1 MIMLRPD
8 LQDCTSPKFAPGD
21 LVRHV
26 RYLYRGVV
34 VAHDPKCLADENW
47 YKSNKTQ
54 PNRDQP
60 WYHVLVH
67 ESGSITYPAES
78 SLQFD
83 ESGEQ
88 IIHPLLDHFFNGFE
102 KGRHTRNDVPWP
114 DTNS

>member
-8 LQDCTSPKFAPGD
+8 LQDCASPKFSPGD

-34 VAHDPKCLADENW
+34 VAHDLKCLADKNW
-47 YKSNKTQ
+47 YKANKTQ
-54 PNRDQP
+54 PDRNQP

-78 SLQFD
+78 SLVLD
-83 ESGEQ
+83 ESGEE
-88 IIHPLLDHFFNGFE
+88 IDHPLLDQFFGDFAD
-102 KGRHTRNDVPWP
+102 GRYQRNDISWP
-114 DTNS
+114 TSNS

>member
-1 MIMLRPD
+1 MILLRSD
-8 LQDCTSPKFAPGD
+8 LSEYKPPKFVPGD

-26 RYLYRGVV
+26 RYQYRGVV
-34 VAHDPKCLADENW
+34 VAHDPKCLAGENW
-47 YKSNKTQ
+47 YLSNNTQ
-54 PNRDQP
+54 PGRNQP

-78 SLQFD
+78 SLALD

-88 IIHPLLDHFFNGFE
+88 IIHPLLDQFFNGLE
-102 KGRHTRNDVPWP
+102 KGRYKRNDTPWP

>member
-8 LQDCTSPKFAPGD
+8 LQDCTSPKFSPGD

-54 PNRDQP
+54 PDRDQP

-78 SLQFD
+78 SLAFD
-83 ESGEQ
+83 ESGEE
-88 IIHPLLDHFFNGFE
+88 IVHPMLDQFFGDFTD
-102 KGRHTRNDVPWP
+102 GRYQRNDIPWP
-114 DTNS
+114 TSNS